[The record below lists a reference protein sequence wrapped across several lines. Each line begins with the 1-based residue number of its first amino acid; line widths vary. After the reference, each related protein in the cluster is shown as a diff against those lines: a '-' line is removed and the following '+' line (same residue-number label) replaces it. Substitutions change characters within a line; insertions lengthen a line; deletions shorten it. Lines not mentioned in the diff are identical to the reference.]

1 MFVRMYILLCV
12 NISDRIYD
20 IIFLFGSMSFIIK
33 YQIPLR
39 FICRSLDIL
48 DILLRTDRW
57 MDGQADCLTASLPA
71 CWLTDNVSIVVAVVA
86 SCRFPVFIII
96 IFISWYT
103 ITFQGSNFIWYKYNN
118 NYNSNAKSLIFAAI
132 VFVWHKINFYSFVV
146 IKVSF
151 SGVAASAV
159 TSYILPPLSFCFV
172 CLCRVVVIVCVSF
185 VFNFPP

>member
-1 MFVRMYILLCV
+1 
-12 NISDRIYD
+12 
-20 IIFLFGSMSFIIK
+20 MSFIIK

-57 MDGQADCLTASLPA
+57 MDGQADCLTATLPA

-172 CLCRVVVIVCVSF
+172 CLRCVVVIVCVICIQ
-185 VFNFPP
+185 FPAIKNIEHRWQWYRC

>member
-1 MFVRMYILLCV
+1 MYILLCV

-57 MDGQADCLTASLPA
+57 MDGRQTASLPA

-159 TSYILPPLSFCFV
+159 TSYILPPLSFCFE
-172 CLCRVVVIVCVSF
+172 CLWCDCVCVSF